1 MRLPVSCDAVIQSRA
16 NGEIA
21 GYGQSGSGNFFSGS
35 GELCSAEAVL
45 AFASGRAGALE
56 IHVFRML
63 SVTLSYIVVEM
74 ATDRAALGSFFP
86 GTGELC
92 TAAAV
97 LPCLVAAARRG
108 RRGGGSL
115 RPTGV
120 AGVRRR
126 EVAVAEVPQ
135 RGDCGAAAV
144 AGVGASR
151 RNQLLPRSCSR
162 WSPRTEASGRRNCWH
177 SARSFRRARSPLS
190 RCATPRRTRRVIG
203 FHLNSG
209 QGCLQSCGR
218 PCPSSESGSDAV
230 VAARTAEA
238 RVWRRVRAPHHLGGT
253 KGVAATKMP
262 HLRRRR
268 DRGLG
273 RVERS
278 CGRVRQRFL
287 WRPGCFVCP
296 CVITTVR

>member
-63 SVTLSYIVVEM
+63 SVTLSYIVVEVARSM

-92 TAAAV
+92 AAAAV

-120 AGVRRR
+120 ARVRHG
-126 EVAVAEVPQ
+126 EAAVAEVPQ

-151 RNQLLPRSCSR
+151 RN
-162 WSPRTEASGRRNCWH
+162 
-177 SARSFRRARSPLS
+177 
-190 RCATPRRTRRVIG
+190 
-203 FHLNSG
+203 
-209 QGCLQSCGR
+209 
-218 PCPSSESGSDAV
+218 
-230 VAARTAEA
+230 
-238 RVWRRVRAPHHLGGT
+238 
-253 KGVAATKMP
+253 
-262 HLRRRR
+262 
-268 DRGLG
+268 
-273 RVERS
+273 
-278 CGRVRQRFL
+278 
-287 WRPGCFVCP
+287 
-296 CVITTVR
+296 